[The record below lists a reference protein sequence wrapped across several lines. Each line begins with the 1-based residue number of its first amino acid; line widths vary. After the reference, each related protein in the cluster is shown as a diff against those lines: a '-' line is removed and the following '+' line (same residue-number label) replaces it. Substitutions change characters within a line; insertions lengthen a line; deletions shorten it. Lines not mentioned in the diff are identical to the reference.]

1 MVAIH
6 RSPVLSLACPLLTK
20 VLHKTAEVTFHFVL
34 CHNDFLLS
42 LSLSLL
48 NLLTDVTSRSRLGKV
63 KNVRHSLGQGSPT
76 FSELRASSGILS
88 NTKSFL
94 FDTHFPNYVV
104 ICCKAKENTLF
115 NVLNCRFDSWLIV
128 RFLSDNFF
136 FFFCDCVPNHQS
148 FTSCSV
154 LYVKKPELSPLVL
167 NLDNRHSIQ
176 FRHQLKKVLIKC
188 DKDIVYICK
197 EHLQNT

>member
-1 MVAIH
+1 MAIH

-76 FSELRASSGILS
+76 FSEVRASTGILS

-115 NVLNCRFDSWLIV
+115 NVLNCRFGSWLIV
-128 RFLSDNFF
+128 RFLSDNCFYFF
-136 FFFCDCVPNHQS
+136 FLRLRTKSPNPLPAVLFCM
-148 FTSCSV
+148 
-154 LYVKKPELSPLVL
+154 
-167 NLDNRHSIQ
+167 
-176 FRHQLKKVLIKC
+176 
-188 DKDIVYICK
+188 
-197 EHLQNT
+197 